1 MKTIHILIISVSLF
15 LCSLVIA
22 AGLGNVTKPQRSVTV
37 RGLSEREVPADMAV
51 WRLSFSVGGNELPGL
66 RKNIIEQTEIVK
78 DFLKNHGLADSDFSV
93 LAPDITDTSVEL
105 YIDSSRKNY
114 VYIAKQNVLIRSSKV
129 NEVKK
134 ASEDT
139 LELLGKGISVRSD
152 YDTKVNYEF
161 NGLNQIKPQMIA
173 DATEN
178 ARAAAEQFAHDSHSK
193 VGKITSASQG
203 LFSIDDA
210 ATGLEEL
217 KRVRVVTTVVYALTD

>member
-178 ARAAAEQFAHDSHSK
+178 ARAAAEQERQRGRDGNLDGEIHR
-193 VGKITSASQG
+193 G
-203 LFSIDDA
+203 LFFPVLQGHFS
-210 ATGLEEL
+210 
-217 KRVRVVTTVVYALTD
+217 